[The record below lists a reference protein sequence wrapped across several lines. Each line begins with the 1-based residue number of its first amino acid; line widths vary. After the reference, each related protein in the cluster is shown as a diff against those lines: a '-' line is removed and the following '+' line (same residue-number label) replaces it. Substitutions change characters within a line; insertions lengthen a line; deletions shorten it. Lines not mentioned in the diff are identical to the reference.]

1 MSQTAEP
8 VVFVVGEAESARQWS
23 GLLKVHEMAS
33 RTIRSVIDFPR
44 EDDSPGCVLLVL
56 TSDRELDGLQTCA
69 RWLALGDE
77 RPLIVLASSPEL
89 VRLLKRLSAG
99 RLDVFEATESAD
111 TILVRVRSAVVGDVE
126 RRRRHAA
133 WGVIATRFSSLTV
146 KDREVLEL
154 LLVGLPNKSIAQ
166 RLSVT
171 ERAIEMRR
179 AGLMKKLQARSHA
192 ELIRLVTR
200 YEVFAGFGLSL
211 PIE

>member
-1 MSQTAEP
+1 MSQSTEP
-8 VVFVVGEAESARQWS
+8 VVFVVGETEAARQWMS
-23 GLLKVHEMAS
+23 LLKSREIAS
-33 RTIRSVIDFPR
+33 RSVRSIIDFPR
-44 EDDSPGCVLLVL
+44 DDQAPGCVLLVL
-56 TSDRELDGLQTCA
+56 TSDRELEGLQACA

-77 RPLIVLASSPEL
+77 RPLVVLTSSPEL

-99 RLDVFEATESAD
+99 RLEVFDATDPID
-111 TILVRVRSAVVGDVE
+111 TIIVRIRSAVEGNVE
-126 RRRRHAA
+126 RRRRNKA
-133 WGVIATRFSSLTV
+133 WDEIGERFRALTV

-154 LLVGLPNKSIAQ
+154 LLEGLPNKSIAQ

-179 AGLMKKLQARSHA
+179 AGLMKKLRARSHA

-200 YEVFAGFGLSL
+200 YEIFAGFGLPL